1 MNLLERLINLLS
13 SLFKSFRGRPKRSPQ
28 KVHQKYFP
36 PKSSEP
42 PKKIFTPPPEEK
54 ISAPEK
60 IFEPEEDF
68 FAPPP
73 EEKIFSIETFADEP
87 REKIFVLDIHDAE
100 ELENYFARL
109 QNFDSIKNFSSTYHL
124 RWAETRLA
132 DAEKVLKKIR
142 AMNDFEDGE
151 FNFRLACKVRD
162 IAGYMLEIFTN
173 AKDSP
178 SLDLVSRTQ
187 LRDLVEEYLSGV
199 GLVQKKF
206 SPGDSYDD
214 WVNLSMKEPAI
225 TVSTAERALHFKI
238 VSVEVQP
245 HVINYRDERGET
257 EQLIFGGLCKIYK
270 FKEG

>member
-1 MNLLERLINLLS
+1 MNFLERLLNLLS

-28 KVHQKYFP
+28 KVHQKYSP

-42 PKKIFTPPPEEK
+42 PKKIFTPPPPEEK

-68 FAPPP
+68 FAPPA
-73 EEKIFSIETFADEP
+73 EKNFSIETFADAP

-109 QNFDSIKNFSSTYHL
+109 QNFDSIKNFSSTHHL
-124 RWAETRLA
+124 RWADTRLA

-142 AMNDFEDGE
+142 AMNDFDDGE
-151 FNFRLACKVRD
+151 FNFKLACKVRD
-162 IAGYMLEIFTN
+162 IANYMLEIFSN

-178 SLDLVSRTQ
+178 SLDDWSRTQ
-187 LRDLVEEYLSGV
+187 LRNSVEEYLSSV

-214 WVNLSMKEPAI
+214 WANLSMKNSVL
-225 TVSTAERALHFKI
+225 TVSTAERALHSKI

-245 HVINYRDERGET
+245 HVINYRDEQGET

>member
-1 MNLLERLINLLS
+1 MNFLERLINLLS

-28 KVHQKYFP
+28 KVHQKYSP
-36 PKSSEP
+36 PKPAEP

-54 ISAPEK
+54 ISEPEK
-60 IFEPEEDF
+60 IFELEEDF
-68 FAPPP
+68 FAPPA
-73 EEKIFSIETFADEP
+73 EKNFSIETFADAP

-100 ELENYFARL
+100 ELEKYFARL
-109 QNFDSIKNFSSTYHL
+109 QNFDSIKNFSSTHRL
-124 RWAETRLA
+124 RWADTRLA
-132 DAEKVLKKIR
+132 EVEKVLKKIR
-142 AMNDFEDGE
+142 AMNDFDDGE
-151 FNFRLACKVRD
+151 FNFKLACKVRD
-162 IAGYMLEIFTN
+162 VANYMLEIFSS

-187 LRDLVEEYLSGV
+187 LRDFVEEYLSGV
-199 GLVQKKF
+199 GLLQKKF

-214 WVNLSMKEPAI
+214 WANLSMKEPAL

-245 HVINYRDERGET
+245 HVINYRDEQGDT
-257 EQLIFGGLCKIYK
+257 EQLIFGGRCKIYK